1 MDLKILS
8 EGGYFSK
15 QKTLKNGIICQEIFI
30 YKKTLLWTSESFR
43 WPQRIGWLY
52 YSHIWVSWGWSWN
65 CSLSNFKISKSTPP
79 PRRRGKSAYHKH
91 SSEIKGLCLMKCS
104 CHIFG
109 IWKSPVFSYF
119 VSLFIPGWRW
129 LWCWLRPGHSLVQKI
144 K

>member
-91 SSEIKGLCLMKCS
+91 SSEIKGLWLMKCS
-104 CHIFG
+104 IK
-109 IWKSPVFSYF
+109 IPLPYF
-119 VSLFIPGWRW
+119 WNMKIPGFFIFRVTFYPR
-129 LWCWLRPGHSLVQKI
+129 LALAVMLT
-144 K
+144 

>member
-104 CHIFG
+104 IK
-109 IWKSPVFSYF
+109 IPLPYF
-119 VSLFIPGWRW
+119 WNMKIPGFFIFRVTFYPR
-129 LWCWLRPGHSLVQKI
+129 LALAVMLT
-144 K
+144 